1 MRNSAVAHAKKF
13 TLRIA
18 LCNNTGVIII
28 PITDKNLILLIR
40 YMARDGLDCDE
51 IVKRLGITK
60 KKVNALKKQ
69 DENLLKELEYS
80 KLLTDYAVE
89 DALLKKALGATS
101 VETKETMKNSGVESI
116 TVTKEIPS
124 DTAALKFWLE
134 HRCPERW
141 AEKSEANQ
149 AIDEK
154 LEKISEEITRQALSD
169 GGNDEVQ

>member
-1 MRNSAVAHAKKF
+1 M
-13 TLRIA
+13 
-18 LCNNTGVIII
+18 III
-28 PITDKNLILLIR
+28 PITDENIILLIR
-40 YMARDGLDCDE
+40 YMSRDGLGYEE
-51 IVKRLGITK
+51 ILKKLGISK
-60 KKVNALKKQ
+60 RKFNALLKQ
-69 DENLLKELEYS
+69 DEALLKELEYS

-89 DALLKKALGATS
+89 DALLKKALGSTS
-101 VETKETMKNSGVESI
+101 VETKETVKNSGVESV

-154 LEKISEEITRQALSD
+154 LEKISDEITKQAFGV

>member
-1 MRNSAVAHAKKF
+1 MS
-13 TLRIA
+13 
-18 LCNNTGVIII
+18 
-28 PITDKNLILLIR
+28 
-40 YMARDGLDCDE
+40 RDGLGYEE
-51 IVKRLGITK
+51 IIKKLGLSKRK
-60 KKVNALKKQ
+60 MSS
-69 DENLLKELEYS
+69 LLKLDESLLEELEYS

-89 DALLKKALGATS
+89 DALLKKALGSTS
-101 VETKETMKNSGVESI
+101 VETKETVKNTGVESV

-141 AEKSEANQ
+141 AERSETNQ

-154 LEKISEEITRQALSD
+154 LLKILDSITSEAKKD